1 MSAMGGKQTLASG
14 FRGWRRP
21 GSSAIA
27 AYVSSTV
34 RFASL
39 VVPVL
44 GWLVLLLSGA
54 GFGSPL
60 LTCLILI
67 GVVIAAV
74 HHAETV
80 AHRVG
85 EPFGTLIL
93 AIAVTV
99 IEVGLIVSLMLANR
113 EAASTLARD
122 TVFAAGMIILNL
134 LLGLCLIA
142 AAKHQKEAR
151 FTRTGAT
158 AALSTLAT
166 LMVLTLVLPNFTTT
180 VSGPIYSPP
189 QLAFVAAFSLL
200 LYLTFVFV
208 QTVGN
213 RDYFLPK
220 GQLQAE
226 NVHAEPPSDK
236 ETWISFAVL
245 LVSLAAV
252 VLLAKSLSG
261 WLEAA
266 VASANAPR
274 ALVGVA
280 IAGIV
285 LLPEGVAAVRA
296 ARANRLQTSLNL
308 ALGSALATI
317 GLTIPAVTVTS
328 FVLGLPLSL
337 GLDGKGIILLA
348 LTLFVGALSL
358 ARGRTTL
365 LHGAVHIVIFGAY
378 LLTTILP

>member
-1 MSAMGGKQTLASG
+1 MTSPLRLASL
-14 FRGWRRP
+14 
-21 GSSAIA
+21 I
-27 AYVSSTV
+27 
-34 RFASL
+34 
-39 VVPVL
+39 VPLL
-44 GWLVLLLSGA
+44 GWLTLLLSTA
-54 GFGSPL
+54 GTGSPVATGL
-60 LTCLILI
+60 VLI

-93 AIAVTV
+93 AVAVTV

-142 AAKHQKEAR
+142 AAKHQKEER

-166 LMVLTLVLPNFTTT
+166 LMVLSLILPNYTTS
-180 VSGPIYSPP
+180 VQGPAYSPA
-189 QLAFVAAFSLL
+189 QLAFVAGFSLL

-208 QTVGN
+208 QTMGN
-213 RDYFLPK
+213 REYFLPK
-220 GQLQAE
+220 KDLRTEPTA
-226 NVHAEPPSDK
+226 HAEPPTNREALVSLG
-236 ETWISFAVL
+236 AL
-245 LVSLAAV
+245 LVSLGAV
-252 VLLAKSLSG
+252 VLMAKSLSG
-261 WLEAA
+261 PLETA
-266 VASANAPR
+266 VASANAPH

-280 IAGIV
+280 IAAIV
-285 LLPEGVAAVRA
+285 LLPEGFAAVRA

-317 GLTIPAVTVTS
+317 GLTIPAVTITS
-328 FVLGLPLSL
+328 FMLDLPLAL
-337 GLDGKGIILLA
+337 GLDTKGMVLRA
-348 LTLFVGALSL
+348 LTLFIGALSL
-358 ARGRTTL
+358 ARGRTTV
-365 LHGAVHIVIFGAY
+365 LHGTVHIVIFAAY
-378 LLTTILP
+378 LLTTVIP

>member
-1 MSAMGGKQTLASG
+1 MSSRLRLASLAVP
-14 FRGWRRP
+14 FLGWF
-21 GSSAIA
+21 
-27 AYVSSTV
+27 VLL
-34 RFASL
+34 FASAGL
-39 VVPVL
+39 VSPVL
-44 GWLVLLLSGA
+44 TGFVLVA
-54 GFGSPL
+54 
-60 LTCLILI
+60 
-67 GVVIAAV
+67 VVIAAV

-93 AIAVTV
+93 AIAVTI
-99 IEVGLIVSLMLANR
+99 IEVGLIVSLMLANK
-113 EAASTLARD
+113 EAATTLARD
-122 TVFAAGMIILNL
+122 TVFAAAMIILNL
-134 LLGLCLIA
+134 LLGLCLLA

-166 LMVLTLVLPNFTTT
+166 MMVLSLVLPNYTTT
-180 VSGPIYSPP
+180 VPGPVYSGP
-189 QLAFVAAFSLL
+189 QLAFVAAFSLA

-220 GQLQAE
+220 GALQHHTDT
-226 NVHAEPPSDK
+226 HAAPPSDRQ
-236 ETWISFAVL
+236 TATSFAAL
-245 LVSLAAV
+245 IVSLGAV
-252 VLLAKSLSG
+252 VLMAKSLSKP
-261 WLEAA
+261 LEDALAA
-266 VASANAPR
+266 ANAPH
-274 ALVGVA
+274 AVVGVA
-280 IAGIV
+280 IAAIV

-328 FVLGLPLSL
+328 FVLDLPLAL
-337 GLDGKGIILLA
+337 GLEMKGIVLLS
-348 LTLFVGALSL
+348 LTLFIGALSL
-358 ARGRTTL
+358 ARGRTTV

>member
-1 MSAMGGKQTLASG
+1 MTSATRLASLAL
-14 FRGWRRP
+14 P
-21 GSSAIA
+21 I
-27 AYVSSTV
+27 
-34 RFASL
+34 
-39 VVPVL
+39 L
-44 GWLVLLLSGA
+44 GWAVLVLLAMGI
-54 GFGSPL
+54 GDPL
-60 LTCLILI
+60 ITGVILV

-93 AIAVTV
+93 AVAVTV

-113 EAASTLARD
+113 EGAMTLARD

-134 LLGLCLIA
+134 LLGLCLLA
-142 AAKHQKEAR
+142 AAKHQRDAR

-166 LMVLTLVLPNFTTT
+166 LMILTLVLPNHTTSI
-180 VSGPIYSPP
+180 SGPVYSPT

-208 QTVGN
+208 QTVQN

-220 GQLQAE
+220 GQLQTAPDA
-226 NVHAEPPSDK
+226 HAEPPNDRDS
-236 ETWISFAVL
+236 WLSFAAL
-245 LVSLAAV
+245 LVSLGAV
-252 VLLAKSLSG
+252 VLMAKSLSG
-261 WLEAA
+261 ALEAA
-266 VASANAPR
+266 VAAANAPR

-280 IAGIV
+280 IAAIV
-285 LLPEGVAAVRA
+285 LLPEGLAAVRA

-317 GLTIPAVTVTS
+317 GLTIPAVTVVS
-328 FVLGLPLSL
+328 FLLDLPLAL
-337 GLDGKGIILLA
+337 GLDGKGTVLLA

-365 LHGAVHIVIFGAY
+365 LHGAVHLVIFGAY
-378 LLTTILP
+378 LLTTVLP